1 MDSWYYKALIEG
13 VFMINTG
20 KIKALIEKDID
31 NLIRNR
37 KVLISRRDH
46 SNEKTTYVNGG
57 MTIKPME
64 VN

>member
-1 MDSWYYKALIEG
+1 
-13 VFMINTG
+13 MINTG

-31 NLIRNR
+31 DYIRNR

-46 SNEKTTYVNGG
+46 SNEKSTYVNGG

>member
-1 MDSWYYKALIEG
+1 
-13 VFMINTG
+13 MINTG

-31 NLIRNR
+31 DYIRNR